1 MTVHSEQSNKSPKS
15 NIRLGFVF
23 NVNPQVEA
31 SRTGKRMC
39 PRVSLVCVVLF
50 LVSLTGIAQESVDK
64 IEVSGYLEA
73 YYAYDFSRPSNHE
86 RPSLL
91 YNFKRHNEFSLNL
104 ALVQLSYNTSKTRTN
119 ISVMAGTY
127 AQYNLA
133 NEPVWGQAIYEA
145 SVGVRLLEED
155 LWLDVGVMPSHI
167 GFESAI
173 GADCWHLSRSLLA
186 ENSPYFLTG
195 ARLTYSLTEKIEAV
209 LWLTNGWQNIQRQR
223 GKQGLGT
230 GLGIV
235 YRPSEKLLFNYA
247 NYLGNEGTHPIRMYR
262 FFNNFFIQKYSNLL
276 NVTLGADYGIE
287 HRFFRNGFNH
297 WYGIT
302 LSLQKVITDQ
312 LTIAGRGE
320 YYSDSNAV
328 ILESGMRVSG
338 FSVNLDFQLTES
350 VVARI
355 EGRQFISPEPIFEQP
370 SGWMNRGN
378 LAFNTALA
386 VRF

>member
-1 MTVHSEQSNKSPKS
+1 MTEHSEPSNKSPKPT
-15 NIRLGFVF
+15 IRLGLLFRINHQSVF
-23 NVNPQVEA
+23 SLVFKIV
-31 SRTGKRMC
+31 C
-39 PRVSLVCVVLF
+39 PKVAVVSLVLVL
-50 LVSLTGIAQESVDK
+50 LSLKGIAQETVDRF
-64 IEVSGYLEA
+64 EVSGYLEA

-104 ALVQLSYNTSKTRTN
+104 ALVQLSYKTSKTRTKM
-119 ISVMAGTY
+119 SVMSGTY

-145 SVGVRLLEED
+145 SVGVRLLED

-195 ARLTYSLTEKIEAV
+195 ARLTYPLTEKIEAV

-230 GLGIV
+230 GLGVV

-302 LSLQKVITDQ
+302 LSLQKEITDQ
-312 LTIAGRGE
+312 LTVAGRGE

-338 FSVNLDFQLTES
+338 FSVNLDYQLTES
-350 VVARI
+350 LVARI